1 MQIIFQK
8 KVVRGKDVTLTGK
21 KGAGD
26 LTSVLTGA
34 TSSGEP
40 ASASTLSTCQAL
52 WTDLA
57 PPLASSCGQTQG
69 STPQSVG
76 INQQAKLLC
85 STQHSCPIFLPIS
98 FWKDLV
104 P

>member
-1 MQIIFQK
+1 MGVGLPRQPAGPSQLTHTPFCEAAPSSLLDMAGDQGKMQIIFQK

-52 WTDLA
+52 
-57 PPLASSCGQTQG
+57 
-69 STPQSVG
+69 
-76 INQQAKLLC
+76 
-85 STQHSCPIFLPIS
+85 
-98 FWKDLV
+98 
-104 P
+104 